1 MRGMGTMSRDYDYN
15 KPHPPGGRQARRLE
29 KRRDHVRILLMRLV
43 GGLVIAGLIFF
54 SLRN

>member
-1 MRGMGTMSRDYDYN
+1 MRGLGTMSRDYDYN

-29 KRRDHVRILLMRLV
+29 KRRENVRILLMLLV